1 MTKVSLLPRHKLRG
15 LSMLNVALV
24 AIVLAVATAAYLLFF
39 RGESEAAG
47 TTRPTVTVA
56 RGDVTAG
63 VSSSGTLQSSQTA
76 SPQFATSGTVTAVL
90 VKVGQVVAKGAAIA
104 RIDPAAAE
112 REVRIAEQNQIA
124 AANSVTAAQE
134 SLDDAED
141 AKEAADE
148 AAAEP
153 TPTPTPGQQTQTQTQ
168 SQGQSPEV
176 AVSNAEASLARAKAD
191 KEQADQNLEAA
202 QSDVTNTTLKAPIA
216 GTITAING
224 SVGSVAG
231 GSSGSG
237 STGSTGTGTTGQGST
252 GGGSS
257 ATTSSA
263 AGTGFVDIADLKTLQ
278 VVASFPEADAVKI
291 KAKQAATVTLNAEPG
306 STLTATLTSVS
317 PTPTT
322 TNGVVSYSATF
333 TLAKV
338 PASARIGQTA
348 NVTVQTAKATNVLYV
363 PTTSIVTNGTTHTVT
378 MANGS
383 GSREVQIGVQG
394 GSFTQITSGLDEG
407 DSIELIQG
415 AIGATGTGQGQG
427 RNGAGGTGQFPGGG
441 TGQFPGGGS
450 GQFPGAGTGAG
461 ANRGR

>member
-1 MTKVSLLPRHKLRG
+1 MTKASLLPRHKLRG

-24 AIVLAVATAAYLLFF
+24 AIVLAIATAAYLLFF

-153 TPTPTPGQQTQTQTQ
+153 TPTPTPGEQTQTQTQ

-252 GGGSS
+252 GGS

-263 AGTGFVDIADLKTLQ
+263 AGTGFVDISDLKTLQ

-363 PTTSIVTNGTTHTVT
+363 PTTSIVTSGTAHTVT
-378 MANGS
+378 MANGA

-407 DSIELIQG
+407 DQIELIQG
-415 AIGATGTGQGQG
+415 VIGTGGTGQGAGQG
-427 RNGAGGTGQFPGGG
+427 RTGAGGTGQFPGGG
-441 TGQFPGGGS
+441 TGQFPGAGT
-450 GQFPGAGTGAG
+450 GAGTGAG

>member
-1 MTKVSLLPRHKLRG
+1 
-15 LSMLNVALV
+15 MLNVALI
-24 AIVLAVATAAYLLFF
+24 AIVLAIATTAYLLFF

-47 TTRPTVTVA
+47 TTRPTVAVA

-63 VSSSGTLQSSQTA
+63 VSSSGTLQSSQSA

-104 RIDPAAAE
+104 RIDPAAAQ

-124 AANSVTAAQE
+124 ASNSVTAAQE
-134 SLDDAED
+134 TLDDAED
-141 AKEAADE
+141 AKDEADA

-153 TPTPTPGQQTQTQTQ
+153 TPTPTPGQQAQTQTQ

-176 AVSNAEASLARAKAD
+176 VVTNAKASLARAKAD
-191 KEQADQNLEAA
+191 KEQADQSLEAA
-202 QSDVTNTTLKAPIA
+202 ESDVANTTLTAPIA

-231 GSSGSG
+231 GSSGSTG
-237 STGSTGTGTTGQGST
+237 STGSTGQGATAGGST
-252 GGGSS
+252 SS
-257 ATTSSA
+257 STSTAT
-263 AGTGFVDIADLKTLQ
+263 GTGFADISDLKTLQ
-278 VVASFPEADAVKI
+278 VVAAFPEADAVKV

-306 STLTATLTSVS
+306 NTLTATLTSVS

-338 PASARIGQTA
+338 PATARIGQTA
-348 NVTVQTAKATNVLYV
+348 NVTVQTAKATNALYV
-363 PTTSIVTNGTTHTVT
+363 PSTAIVTSGTTYTVT
-378 MANGS
+378 MANGG
-383 GSREVQIGVQG
+383 GSREIQIGVRG
-394 GSFTQITSGLDEG
+394 DSFTEVKSGLDEG
-407 DSIELIQG
+407 DQIELIQG
-415 AIGATGTGQGQG
+415 AIGTAGGTGQGQG
-427 RNGAGGTGQFPGGG
+427 RTGTGQLPAQPGG
-441 TGQFPGGGS
+441 

>member
-1 MTKVSLLPRHKLRG
+1 
-15 LSMLNVALV
+15 MLNVALV
-24 AIVLAVATAAYLLFF
+24 AIVLAIATAAYLLFF
-39 RGESEAAG
+39 RGEPEAAG

-104 RIDPAAAE
+104 RIDPASAE

-134 SLDDAED
+134 TLDDAED
-141 AKEAADE
+141 AKQAADE

-153 TPTPTPGQQTQTQTQ
+153 TPTPTPGEQTQTQTQAQAQSQ

-237 STGSTGTGTTGQGST
+237 STGATGTGATGQGST
-252 GGGSS
+252 GGSS
-257 ATTSSA
+257 STTTSSA
-263 AGTGFVDIADLKTLQ
+263 AGTGFVDISDLKTLQ

-291 KAKQAATVTLNAEPG
+291 KTKQAATVTLNAEPG

-363 PTTSIVTNGTTHTVT
+363 PTTSIVTSGTTHTVT

-407 DSIELIQG
+407 DQIELIQG
-415 AIGATGTGQGQG
+415 AIGTGGTGQGAGQG
-427 RNGAGGTGQFPGGG
+427 RTGAGGTGQFPGGG
-441 TGQFPGGGS
+441 TGQFPGGGT
-450 GQFPGAGTGAG
+450 GQFPGAGTGA
-461 ANRGR
+461 NRGR